1 MIFFKGALKKDL
13 CSNYIPG
20 TVTRSFREALA
31 WKERIE
37 GKPKKGASSHIRH
50 GDSCVISIHV
60 DETKLFGHEEFQR
73 ASVKEH
79 DRQSCWTSA
88 DKTKA
93 QINSPVT
100 FQILDNCQIDSLFRL
115 GK

>member
-1 MIFFKGALKKDL
+1 MIFFKGVLKKDL
-13 CSNYIPG
+13 CRDYIPG
-20 TVTRSFREALA
+20 TVTTSFREALA

-93 QINSPVT
+93 QINHPVA
-100 FQILDNCQIDSLFRL
+100 FEILDNHQIDHFFRL